1 VLGCGEKPV
10 RHGEGEKALER
21 DVGHRVDQ
29 QRGGDGVKRRGS
41 VCVWGG
47 VGRGGGGGGCVR
59 VCACMCVCVCGGGG
73 GHAPL
78 AFIPRGILTTHPQL
92 KVAHFLLVRVNKAVA
107 LLHHCLV
114 PVIEM

>member
-1 VLGCGEKPV
+1 
-10 RHGEGEKALER
+10 
-21 DVGHRVDQ
+21 
-29 QRGGDGVKRRGS
+29 
-41 VCVWGG
+41 
-47 VGRGGGGGGCVR
+47 VGRGGEGGCVR
-59 VCACMCVCVCGGGG
+59 VCACMCVCVWGGG